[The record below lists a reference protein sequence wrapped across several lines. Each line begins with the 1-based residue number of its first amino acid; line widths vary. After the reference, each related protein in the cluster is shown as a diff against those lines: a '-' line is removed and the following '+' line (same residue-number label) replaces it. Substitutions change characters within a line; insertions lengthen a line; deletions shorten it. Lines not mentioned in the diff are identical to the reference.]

1 MIYFI
6 ARSAPARRACITVC
20 PEGILYRAKRARPEG
35 MHYGVPEAGEGERN

>member
-35 MHYGVPEAGEGERN
+35 MHYGVPGAGEGERN